1 VPILTQAIEVEKVSM
16 YRGGTRAERPLRAL
30 WITNTSALT
39 LERGTFT
46 VLDGDA
52 FAGEGLIDP
61 LKPGEKR
68 LLSYATDLA
77 VVVSEKQEMQG
88 RRVTRL
94 RSERGVL
101 ILHRDERD
109 KRTYTVRNEDALPR
123 TVVIEHPV
131 RTGWTLDPAGAKPAE
146 TSTTAYRFRLTVAS
160 KQTATLDV
168 SETHVGETRYSVDSL
183 TDDQIQVMLA
193 GSANPALEQ
202 ALRAIAAKRNEIA
215 TIDRAI
221 AAQQGQIDV
230 IFKDQERVR
239 ENMQAL
245 KGSAEEKQLVQR
257 YVKELDEQENRIA
270 ALRAEQQRLRASG
283 ESALKELSALIEKID
298 VS

>member
-1 VPILTQAIEVEKVSM
+1 
-16 YRGGTRAERPLRAL
+16 
-30 WITNTSALT
+30 
-39 LERGTFT
+39 
-46 VLDGDA
+46 
-52 FAGEGLIDP
+52 LIDP

-270 ALRAEQQRLRASG
+270 ALRAEQQRLRASQ
-283 ESALKELSALIEKID
+283 ESAVKELSALIETID
-298 VS
+298 IS